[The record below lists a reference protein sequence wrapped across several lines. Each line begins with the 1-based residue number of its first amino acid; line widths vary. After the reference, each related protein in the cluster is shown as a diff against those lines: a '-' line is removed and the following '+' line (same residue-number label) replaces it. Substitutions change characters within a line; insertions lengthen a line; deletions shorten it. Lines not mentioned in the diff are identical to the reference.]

1 MAIKGKG
8 KTRAKQVARAPR
20 REVVPVKP
28 PFAQRTWVK
37 ATAAFIAGV
46 FLVSM
51 CWWVWENLDQDRNAQ
66 KAADA
71 RTKQQQTIQAWKAE
85 LQTDLADVAQVQG
98 GSVPQIA
105 TTVQPALDALGHGKD
120 PGVTAADMRTL
131 AGQLDAAADKLAKFS
146 VADMITEHDP
156 DHDAFTADQVQVMT
170 GAHAEIVA
178 ALRSFAVAAKLTGLA
193 LAAPKDQK
201 DLVAA
206 ADEAMKTGQDLLTS
220 GWTKYAN
227 ASDAAGLPLALP
239 QGLPAQS
246 GS

>member
-71 RTKQQQTIQAWKAE
+71 RTQQQQTIQAWRTE

-105 TTVQPALDALGHGKD
+105 TAVQPALDALGKGND

-131 AGQLDAAADKLAKFS
+131 AGQLDGAADKLAKFS
-146 VADMITEHDP
+146 IADAIT
-156 DHDAFTADQVQVMT
+156 DHDDVFTKDQVQVMT
-170 GAHAEIVA
+170 AAHAEIVA
-178 ALRSFAVAAKLTGLA
+178 ALRSFAVAAKLSSLA
-193 LAAPKDQK
+193 IAAPEDQK

>member
-51 CWWVWENLDQDRNAQ
+51 CWWVWENLDQDRNAD
-66 KAADA
+66 KAAQA
-71 RTKQQQTIQAWKAE
+71 GTSQQQTIQQWRTE

-105 TTVQPALDALGHGKD
+105 TTVQPALDALDKGDD
-120 PGVTAADMRTL
+120 PGVTAADMTTL
-131 AGQLDAAADKLAKFS
+131 AGQLDAVAGKLAKFS
-146 VADMITEHDP
+146 IADAIT
-156 DHDAFTADQVQVMT
+156 DHDAFTKDQVQVIT
-170 GAHAEIVA
+170 AAHAEIVA
-178 ALRSFAVAAKLTGLA
+178 ALRSFAVAANLTRLA
-193 LAAPKDQK
+193 LAAPTNQD

-206 ADEAMKTGQDLLTS
+206 ANEAMKNGQDLLTS

-227 ASDAAGLPLALP
+227 ASDEAGLPLAVQ

>member
-71 RTKQQQTIQAWKAE
+71 RTQQQQTIQAWRTE

-105 TTVQPALDALGHGKD
+105 TAVQPALDALGKGND

-131 AGQLDAAADKLAKFS
+131 AGQLDGAADKLAKFS
-146 VADMITEHDP
+146 IADAIT
-156 DHDAFTADQVQVMT
+156 DHEDVFTKDQVQVMT
-170 GAHAEIVA
+170 AAHAEIVA
-178 ALRSFAVAAKLTGLA
+178 ALRSFAVAATLTSLA
-193 LAAPKDQK
+193 IAAPEDQQ

-227 ASDAAGLPLALP
+227 ASDAAGLPLAMP

>member
-71 RTKQQQTIQAWKAE
+71 RTQQQQTIQAWRTE

-105 TTVQPALDALGHGKD
+105 TAVQPALDALGKGND

-131 AGQLDAAADKLAKFS
+131 AGQLDGAADKLAKFS
-146 VADMITEHDP
+146 IADAIT
-156 DHDAFTADQVQVMT
+156 DHDDVFTKDQVQVMT
-170 GAHAEIVA
+170 AAHAEIVA
-178 ALRSFAVAAKLTGLA
+178 ALRSFAVAAKLSSLA
-193 LAAPKDQK
+193 IAAPEDQK

-206 ADEAMKTGQDLLTS
+206 ADEAMKTGQELLTS

>member
-8 KTRAKQVARAPR
+8 RTRPKQPARAPR
-20 REVVPVKP
+20 REAVPVKP

-46 FLVSM
+46 FLVST
-51 CWWVWENLDQDRNAQ
+51 CWWVWENLDKDRNADR
-66 KAADA
+66 AAEA
-71 RTKQQQTIQAWKAE
+71 RTQQQQTIQAWKTE
-85 LQTDLADVAQVQG
+85 LQTDLADVAQMEG

-105 TTVQPALDALGHGKD
+105 TPLQPALDALDKNED
-120 PGVTAADMRTL
+120 PGVTAAAMETL
-131 AGQLDAAADKLAKFS
+131 GGQLDDAAAKLAKFS
-146 VADMITEHDP
+146 IADAIT
-156 DHDAFTADQVQVMT
+156 DHDAFTQDQVQVMT
-170 GAHAEIVA
+170 AAHAEMVA
-178 ALRSFAVAAKLTGLA
+178 ALRSFAVAANLTRLA
-193 LAAPKDQK
+193 VAAPANQK

-206 ADEAMKTGQDLLTS
+206 ANEAMTTGQELLTS
-220 GWTKYAN
+220 GWAKYSN

>member
-71 RTKQQQTIQAWKAE
+71 RTQQQQTIQAWRTE

-105 TTVQPALDALGHGKD
+105 TAVQPALDALGKGND
-120 PGVTAADMRTL
+120 PGVTAANMRTL
-131 AGQLDAAADKLAKFS
+131 AGQLDGAADKLAKFS
-146 VADMITEHDP
+146 IADAIT
-156 DHDAFTADQVQVMT
+156 DHDDVFTKDQVQVMT
-170 GAHAEIVA
+170 AAHAEIVA
-178 ALRSFAVAAKLTGLA
+178 ALRSFAVAAKLSSLA
-193 LAAPKDQK
+193 IAAPEDQK

-206 ADEAMKTGQDLLTS
+206 ADEAMKTGQELLTS